1 MKVIAHRGAS
11 GTHVEN
17 TLVAFEQAIIE
28 GCDGIELDVQLHP
41 SGELVL
47 SHDAY
52 VMFNGQVK
60 PLNALSLT
68 EVASITFHDGSKLT
82 TLDAA
87 LIKIA
92 GRCDVNIEIKSASL
106 YSEQHPKGQVEQV
119 LLAIDAI
126 VRKLVAQ
133 EIYSWQQLSISSFN
147 HHVLQKARNLI
158 PEINLGALSA
168 SCPVNYATFAK
179 ELSATSVNLAIDCIN
194 QDMIDHAHSQGLFV
208 WVYTVNTPEDIK
220 WCMSLGVD
228 GIFTDF
234 PKQSR
239 QVIEKLGSSI

>member
-11 GTHVEN
+11 GTNVEN
-17 TLVAFEQAIIE
+17 TLVAFEQAIID

-92 GRCDVNIEIKSASL
+92 GRCDVNIEIKSSSL
-106 YSEQHPKGQVEQV
+106 YSE
-119 LLAIDAI
+119 
-126 VRKLVAQ
+126 
-133 EIYSWQQLSISSFN
+133 
-147 HHVLQKARNLI
+147 
-158 PEINLGALSA
+158 
-168 SCPVNYATFAK
+168 
-179 ELSATSVNLAIDCIN
+179 
-194 QDMIDHAHSQGLFV
+194 
-208 WVYTVNTPEDIK
+208 
-220 WCMSLGVD
+220 
-228 GIFTDF
+228 
-234 PKQSR
+234 
-239 QVIEKLGSSI
+239 